1 MKKYAPYVFIISLY
15 IGITAPSLWTDGM
28 FTDGAIYSVIARNS
42 AFGNSGFWHLKFSE
56 TIMNPFYGHPPL
68 VFFLESL
75 VYRIF
80 GEGLIVERLYSFLT
94 GISVIILIFIISN
107 KIFPTKN
114 NRAAFLSTLLFLMFP
129 LVSWSFSNNMLENT
143 VSVFVLLSFLL
154 LLKSYSVKRYTM
166 LFLSGIFLFGG
177 FMSKGF
183 TALFI
188 WSVPLFYYIIFRKS
202 SLKRMF
208 SDTILF
214 IVFTVL
220 PFLILMYFSENA
232 RNFFDNYFN
241 EQIIGSIKNVK
252 TVSSRLFII
261 SSLLNEMII
270 PTVLFIIIYIIAA
283 IKKTKIN
290 LKKDTLKIVLFF
302 FLISLSGILPMMI
315 SLKQR
320 SFYIVP
326 ALPFL
331 AISFGFLFNEILEY
345 FQRFIMIF
353 KKRIFVF
360 ISYILLGTAFAMI
373 FLFAG
378 KPGRDKIDISD
389 VKLIKEIVPEGEIL
403 TISKS
408 LYKNWSM
415 YAYMQRY
422 GKYSLSKEK
431 NNIWLL
437 SGNNDFTDSTV
448 YRKINLKLKKYTLSK
463 KIK

>member
-1 MKKYAPYVFIISLY
+1 LFAGV
-15 IGITAPSLWTDGM
+15 TAPSLWTEGM
-28 FTDGAIYSVIARNS
+28 FTDGAVYSVIARNLS
-42 AFGNSGFWHLKFSE
+42 AGNGSFWHLKFSE
-56 TIMNPFYGHPPL
+56 TVMNPFYGHPP
-68 VFFLESL
+68 FAFYIESL
-75 VYRIF
+75 FYKIF

-94 GISVIILIFIISN
+94 GITVIIMIFIIGDKFFS
-107 KIFPTKN
+107 TKN
-114 NRAAFLSTLLFLMFP
+114 KRVPFLSTLLFLMFP

-143 VSVFVLLSFLL
+143 VSVFVLLSFFY
-154 LLKSYSVKRYTM
+154 LLKSYSGKRYTM

-188 WSVPLFYYIIFRKS
+188 WSVPLFYYVIFRKS

-214 IVFTVL
+214 IFFTVL
-220 PFLILMYFSENA
+220 PFFILLYFSENA
-232 RNFFDNYFN
+232 KSFFDNYFN
-241 EQIIGSIKNVK
+241 EQIIGSLKNVK
-252 TVSSRLFII
+252 TVSNRLFII

-302 FLISLSGILPMMI
+302 FLISLSGILPIMI

-331 AISFGFLFNEILEY
+331 ALSFGFLFNEIFEY

-353 KKRIFVF
+353 RKRIFVF
-360 ISYILLGTAFAMI
+360 LSYILLGTAFAMI

-389 VKLIKEIVPEGEIL
+389 VKLIKKIVPEGEIL

-408 LYKNWSM
+408 LYKNWSL

-422 GKYSLSKEK
+422 GKYSLSKGK

-437 SGNNDFTDSTV
+437 SENNDYTDSRE

>member
-378 KPGRDKIDISD
+378 KLGRDTIDISD

-448 YRKINLKLKKYTLSK
+448 YRKINLKLKKYTLNK

>member
-448 YRKINLKLKKYTLSK
+448 YRKINLKLKKYTLNK